1 MFNSIP
7 TAYSNIMINMQDLKE
22 LIPEFFFLPE
32 FLDNV
37 NETEFGILQTGQAVS
52 DVELPP
58 WASTPHDFI
67 KKHREA
73 LESTY
78 VSEHLHLWIDLIFG
92 YRQTGEGAVE
102 ALNMFNPQCYE
113 GYVPPEDECLP
124 PPVGLPN
131 IHVSDLVG
139 QCPSQLFTKPHAQR
153 SPNRRTLPLLH
164 NTPLVLMQAELCT
177 VGSTVHV
184 VMLSDRLIFVG
195 ADQTIS
201 MLRWRP
207 SFDSSNFWVD
217 STIEQPVPFQLPFES
232 TVANRSLSGCV
243 TSVQLPN
250 DKVCLGSCG
259 HWDNTWHLHIVGR
272 DKSLRSMRKI
282 IFSHHKNVVTALH
295 MVPMSSTLVAVVT
308 GSKDTTVMVWEVD
321 TSSKAQLT
329 ENKPTH
335 ILFGHDDEV
344 TAVAADYQYDVVASC
359 SLDGTCMLHTLRAG
373 QYVLTVQPPG
383 GQLGRVAI
391 SKQGYVIIF
400 SRSELKFYLYSIN
413 GAVLGEADVLSGI
426 QAMHIT
432 ADGDFVVTG
441 DDRGHVSVRCVH
453 DLQPVELLQSKAP
466 LDFAQ
471 PLVKWRKRLNLPPA
485 NDGSLIQA
493 VTVGPGNS
501 QDYIVGAL
509 ANLGVVVMHLG
520 EKKFSSSSR

>member
-1 MFNSIP
+1 
-7 TAYSNIMINMQDLKE
+7 
-22 LIPEFFFLPE
+22 
-32 FLDNV
+32 
-37 NETEFGILQTGQAVS
+37 
-52 DVELPP
+52 
-58 WASTPHDFI
+58 
-67 KKHREA
+67 
-73 LESTY
+73 
-78 VSEHLHLWIDLIFG
+78 
-92 YRQTGEGAVE
+92 
-102 ALNMFNPQCYE
+102 
-113 GYVPPEDECLP
+113 
-124 PPVGLPN
+124 
-131 IHVSDLVG
+131 
-139 QCPSQLFTKPHAQR
+139 
-153 SPNRRTLPLLH
+153 
-164 NTPLVLMQAELCT
+164 
-177 VGSTVHV
+177 
-184 VMLSDRLIFVG
+184 
-195 ADQTIS
+195 
-201 MLRWRP
+201 
-207 SFDSSNFWVD
+207 
-217 STIEQPVPFQLPFES
+217 
-232 TVANRSLSGCV
+232 
-243 TSVQLPN
+243 
-250 DKVCLGSCG
+250 
-259 HWDNTWHLHIVGR
+259 
-272 DKSLRSMRKI
+272 MRKI

-453 DLQPVELLQSKAP
+453 DLQPVVLLQSKHHLTLHSP
-466 LDFAQ
+466 WSIRESVSICHLQ
-471 PLVKWRKRLNLPPA
+471 M
-485 NDGSLIQA
+485 
-493 VTVGPGNS
+493 T
-501 QDYIVGAL
+501 AL
-509 ANLGVVVMHLG
+509 
-520 EKKFSSSSR
+520 